1 MSIDPMI
8 KKFAESLFRGYKPI
22 LPRQSQKHNTIA
34 MYSQGKLLGK
44 YVLGEH
50 DPNEEREGTP
60 MFLNRVSVSGALL
73 VCRVDITI

>member
-50 DPNEEREGTP
+50 DPKEERE
-60 MFLNRVSVSGALL
+60 VIS
-73 VCRVDITI
+73 TIRGRNPYVIDYEY